1 MPGVF
6 NFYTGISVQFP
17 SVSFCVSKTA
27 ARIPLGGFRTQCV
40 AQPAPAGRAGRKNP
54 SAYALSAVDVADFKT
69 GAVRNL
75 FYFLSAS
82 SGRNPNSQ

>member
-27 ARIPLGGFRTQCV
+27 ARIPLGGFRT
-40 AQPAPAGRAGRKNP
+40 
-54 SAYALSAVDVADFKT
+54 
-69 GAVRNL
+69 
-75 FYFLSAS
+75 
-82 SGRNPNSQ
+82 